1 MSQVALRLTS
11 VVVCLTLLSVA
22 TGTRAATLI
31 AFWPLE
37 ETDLAQGVVDSAGTL
52 PPGAFPAA
60 GVDPD
65 VPGPPGF
72 GSAVHFDGSGAIGA
86 PNSINVGGSNVL
98 NLANNFSVTA
108 WVNFENLD
116 GKHSIIGSTAWSF
129 RSTGSRPHL
138 TTFGIKDYFGDA
150 GALTQGEWIHMAM
163 TLDSNNTASFFV
175 NGQPAG
181 QDFHGAPGNTNV
193 ADFHL
198 GIARNQGSAL
208 ETMFGSID
216 DVRVYEGVLTVDEIQ
231 LIMNPIPEP
240 STVVLLVLGALA
252 VIPAARRRRTRS

>member
-1 MSQVALRLTS
+1 MSRSPLQLTFVVA
-11 VVVCLTLLSVA
+11 CLAVLSVA
-22 TGTRAATLI
+22 TSTRAATLI
-31 AFWPLE
+31 AHWRLE
-37 ETDLAQGVVDSAGTL
+37 ETDLAQDVVDSAGTL
-52 PPGAFPAA
+52 PPGTFAA
-60 GVDPD
+60 VGVDPD

-72 GSAVHFDGSGAIGA
+72 GSAVHFDGLGAIGA

-108 WVNFENLD
+108 WVNFENLN

-129 RSTGSRPHL
+129 RSTGDRPHL
-138 TTFGIKDYFGDA
+138 TTFGIKDYLGDV

-181 QDFHGAPGNTNV
+181 QDFHGVPGNTNV

-198 GIARNQGSAL
+198 GIARNQGSVL
-208 ETMFGSID
+208 EAMFGSID

-231 LIMNPIPEP
+231 AIMNPIPEP
-240 STVVLLVLGALA
+240 STVVLLMLGALA